1 MTGNGSHSRLTELL
15 VENQSLRARAAA
27 TPQYTARLTALQR
40 WQSDRLAATYADFS
54 ATPRYR
60 AAVDFFLHDLY
71 GPHDF
76 ADRDA
81 DLLRVHKVMERM
93 LPARAREAL
102 THAVELE
109 VLSQRLDLA
118 IADELE
124 SGSITPPLYAEAYR
138 RAGMHAER
146 RRQIELIETSGRY
159 LDELVAR
166 PMIRHLIKL
175 VRGPVHA
182 AGFGALQA
190 FLERGFDAF
199 RTMGGAD
206 EFLSAVV
213 RRETAIMERLLAGT
227 PAPFAIDEIEPG
239 ATR

>member
-138 RAGMHAER
+138 RCDNYDNRLRQLELIVTIGREIDRLIRLPFIATTLRLARDPARLAGWSELHDFLEEGFTAFRHMNGADAFLQTLYQRE
-146 RRQIELIETSGRY
+146 RQI
-159 LDELVAR
+159 LDQIYA
-166 PMIRHLIKL
+166 
-175 VRGPVHA
+175 GA
-182 AGFGALQA
+182 A
-190 FLERGFDAF
+190 D
-199 RTMGGAD
+199 
-206 EFLSAVV
+206 
-213 RRETAIMERLLAGT
+213 
-227 PAPFAIDEIEPG
+227 PFAV
-239 ATR
+239 